1 MTEFMTNQFTVFF
14 KHSAGF
20 GKYIA
25 RHCAKIGGRYDKTV
39 RAMIN
44 VPGIYT
50 VYIGDWKDYVRSYEN
65 GKYMLNKGDLI
76 VFSEVNDPAPSTP
89 DEFDELIDKYD
100 DGYSAMVVSNVSHN
114 ILFDNSNK
122 PWGINHIEANNE

>member
-25 RHCAKIGGRYDKTV
+25 KHCAKMGGRYDKTS

-44 VPGIYT
+44 EPGIYT
-50 VYIGDWKDYVRSYEN
+50 VYIGDWKDCVRSYAE

-76 VFSEVNDPAPSTP
+76 VFSKVNDSVPSTS
-89 DEFDELIDKYD
+89 DEFDELVDKYN
-100 DGYSAMVVSNVSHN
+100 DGYSSMVVSNVLHN
-114 ILFDNSNK
+114 ILFDNDNK
-122 PWGINHIEANNE
+122 PWEINHIEVNNE